1 MSVDL
6 SQFFQT
12 FFEEATDHLAD
23 MERLLLAVDPAAP
36 QAEDL
41 DSIFRAAHS
50 IKGGAGIFG
59 FQKLAGLTHIL
70 ESHLDHIRSGRAKMS
85 EAIADEFLAAVDYLR
100 LLLQACRNSE
110 EPDADEY
117 AAMCARYEHLGKTAA
132 GGVSVAPPAPVE
144 VAVNAGDDSFGFF
157 DEPAAADEGFG
168 LFEPAEVAPA
178 IEGFG
183 LFDAPSTVRVV
194 DDGDEGFGFFEPA
207 AAVRVEPGTVS
218 GIEGFGLFEPLPPA
232 VAPVG
237 APVTAL
243 AAAGNARAG
252 AKAGVANPDAASIRV
267 SVERVDQLI
276 NLVGELVITQAML
289 NETGQHVEGAIAERL
304 QNSLSLLERNTRDL
318 QEAVMSIRM
327 LPISF
332 VFNRFPRVVRDLS
345 HKLGKGVELIIQGE
359 GTELDRGLIEKLVD
373 PLTHLVRNSIDHG
386 IESPEKRLAAGK
398 SERGTVILRASQ
410 QGGSIVVEV
419 TDDGAGLNRE
429 RILAKAHE
437 NKLPVNDAMPDS
449 DVWQLIF
456 APGFSTAA
464 EVTDV
469 SGRGVGMDVVRRNIS
484 DLGGRIEIT
493 STAGQGASF
502 VIRLPLTLAILD
514 GMSVAVG
521 REVFIIPLTYILE
534 SLQPAAGDIRRIAG
548 KGEVVHVRGDYLP
561 LIPLAEVLGVRGAH
575 DGGNRIL
582 LLVQSGEARAAL
594 QVDDLLGQH
603 QVVIKSLEANYRRV
617 PGVSGATV
625 MGDGRVA
632 LILDVADIVQTSQ
645 TAQAA

>member
-70 ESHLDHIRSGRAKMS
+70 ESHLDRIRSGRAAMS
-85 EAIADEFLAAVDYLR
+85 EALADEFLAAVDYLR
-100 LLLQACRNSE
+100 LLLQACRSGDE
-110 EPDADEY
+110 VDEDEY
-117 AAMCARYEHLGKTAA
+117 VAMCARYEHLGETAA
-132 GGVSVAPPAPVE
+132 RTNVPAVAE
-144 VAVNAGDDSFGFF
+144 DDGS
-157 DEPAAADEGFG
+157 FG
-168 LFEPAEVAPA
+168 LFEPSPQP
-178 IEGFG
+178 
-183 LFDAPSTVRVV
+183 DAPSAPQ
-194 DDGDEGFGFFEPA
+194 DEGFGFFEPQPGTGGQNEQDEGFGFFEPQAPAPA
-207 AAVRVEPGTVS
+207 AAPAGS
-218 GIEGFGLFEPLPPA
+218 PDIEGFGLFEPVPPA
-232 VAPVG
+232 QAPVSG
-237 APVTAL
+237 APAGK
-243 AAAGNARAG
+243 AEAAGPARA
-252 AKAGVANPDAASIRV
+252 APRAAPANPDAASIRV

-289 NETGQHVEGAIAERL
+289 NETGAKIEGPMAERL
-304 QNSLSLLERNTRDL
+304 QNSLNLLERNTRDL

-359 GTELDRGLIEKLVD
+359 GTELDRSLIEKLVD

-398 SERGTVILRASQ
+398 PERGTVILRASQ

-419 TDDGAGLNRE
+419 IDDGAGLNRE
-429 RILAKAHE
+429 RILAKASE
-437 NKLPVNDAMPDS
+437 KGIAVSDAMS
-449 DVWQLIF
+449 DAEVWQLIF
-456 APGFSTAA
+456 APGFSTA
-464 EVTDV
+464 EQVTDV

-484 DLGGRIEIT
+484 DLGGRIEIS
-493 STAGQGASF
+493 STEGQGASF

-521 REVFIIPLTYILE
+521 PEIFIIPLTYILE
-534 SLQPAAGDIRRIAG
+534 SLQPEQSEIRPIAG
-548 KGEVVHVRGDYLP
+548 QREVVHVRGDYLP
-561 LIPLAEVLGVRGAH
+561 LIPLAEVLGTPAAPE
-575 DGGNRIL
+575 GGNRIL
-582 LLVQSGEARAAL
+582 LLVQAGETRAAL

-617 PGVSGATV
+617 PGISGATI
-625 MGDGRVA
+625 MGDGHVA
-632 LILDVADIVQTSQ
+632 LILDVPGVIRIGLGG
-645 TAQAA
+645 

>member
-36 QAEDL
+36 AAEDL

-70 ESHLDHIRSGRAKMS
+70 ESHLDRIRSGRAAMS
-85 EAIADEFLAAVDYLR
+85 EALADEFLAAVDYLR
-100 LLLQACRNSE
+100 MLLQACRSGE
-110 EPDADEY
+110 EVDEEEY
-117 AAMCARYEHLGKTAA
+117 AATCARYEHLGDA
-132 GGVSVAPPAPVE
+132 GRG
-144 VAVNAGDDSFGFF
+144 
-157 DEPAAADEGFG
+157 PAAAQAAVAPQTSPEPEDDGSFG
-168 LFEPAEVAPA
+168 LFADIDAPA
-178 IEGFG
+178 
-183 LFDAPSTVRVV
+183 AAVQ
-194 DDGDEGFGFFEPA
+194 DEGFGFFEPVA
-207 AAVRVEPGTVS
+207 APGAQDDQNGFGFFEPMPEAPSVAQSGVS
-218 GIEGFGLFEPLPPA
+218 TGIEGFGLFEPVPPA
-232 VAPVG
+232 AAPVSG
-237 APVTAL
+237 ASASKADGAGAAR
-243 AAAGNARAG
+243 AAARA
-252 AKAGVANPDAASIRV
+252 APANPDAASIRV

-304 QNSLSLLERNTRDL
+304 QNSLNLLERNTRDL

-359 GTELDRGLIEKLVD
+359 GTELDRSLIEKLVD

-398 SERGTVILRASQ
+398 PERGTVILRASQ
-410 QGGSIVVEV
+410 QGGNIVVEV
-419 TDDGAGLNRE
+419 SDDGAGLNRE

-437 NKLPVNDAMPDS
+437 AGLAISDAAPDAE
-449 DVWQLIF
+449 VWQLIF

-484 DLGGRIEIT
+484 DLGGRIDIT
-493 STAGQGASF
+493 SVAGHGANF

-521 REVFIIPLTYILE
+521 QEVFIIPLTYILE
-534 SLQPAAGDIRRIAG
+534 SLQPETADIRRVAG

-561 LIPLAEVLGVRGAH
+561 LIPLADVLGVRGPREA
-575 DGGNRIL
+575 GKRIL
-582 LLVQSGEARAAL
+582 LLVQAGESRAAL

-617 PGVSGATV
+617 QGVSGATV

-632 LILDVADIVQTSQ
+632 LILDVADIVLGSQ

>member
-6 SQFFQT
+6 AQFFQT

-23 MERLLLAVDPAAP
+23 MERLLLAINLVSP

-70 ESHLDHIRSGRAKMS
+70 ESHLDLIRSGRARMS
-85 EAIADEFLAAVDYLR
+85 EAVADEFLAAVDYLR
-100 LLLQACRNSE
+100 LLLQACRNGD
-110 EPDADEY
+110 EPDGDEY
-117 AAMCARYEHLGKTAA
+117 AAMCARYEHLGKNAA
-132 GGVSVAPPAPVE
+132 GAEPASLPML
-144 VAVNAGDDSFGFF
+144 AAGAGDESSGIFAELASG
-157 DEPAAADEGFG
+157 DEGFG
-168 LFEPAEVAPA
+168 LFEPQEAAQTDDGFGFFEAAPAVRAQEDDNEGFGFFAPVEPVQAQVSVTAA

-183 LFDAPSTVRVV
+183 LFEA
-194 DDGDEGFGFFEPA
+194 
-207 AAVRVEPGTVS
+207 
-218 GIEGFGLFEPLPPA
+218 LPPGA
-232 VAPVG
+232 AMPLVPPAKTVG
-237 APVTAL
+237 EV
-243 AAAGNARAG
+243 AGNARPA
-252 AKAGVANPDAASIRV
+252 ARSAAANPDAASIRV

-289 NETGQHVEGAIAERL
+289 NETGQHVEGTIAERL

-345 HKLGKGVELIIQGE
+345 QKLGKGVELIIQGE

-386 IESPEKRLAAGK
+386 IESPEKRRAAGK

-410 QGGSIVVEV
+410 QGGNIVVEV
-419 TDDGAGLNRE
+419 IDDGAGLNRE

-437 NKLPVNDAMPDS
+437 NGLPVNEAMPDAE
-449 DVWQLIF
+449 VWQLIF

-502 VIRLPLTLAILD
+502 IIRLPLTLAILD
-514 GMSVAVG
+514 GMSVAVC

-561 LIPLAEVLGVRGAH
+561 LIPLADVLGVRGPRDA
-575 DGGNRIL
+575 DNRIL
-582 LLVQSGEARAAL
+582 LLVQSGDARAAL

>member
-1 MSVDL
+1 MSIDL

-23 MERLLLAVDPAAP
+23 MERLLLHMDVSAP
-36 QAEDL
+36 TADDL
-41 DSIFRAAHS
+41 DGIFRAAHS

-59 FQKLAGLTHIL
+59 FNRLSGLTHIL
-70 ESHLDHIRSGRAKMS
+70 ESHLDLVRSGKAGMT
-85 EAIADEFLAAVDYLR
+85 ATLADELLHAVDYLR
-100 LLLQACRNSE
+100 ALLQCCRDGS
-110 EPDADEY
+110 EPDEAEFEGMCERYRRLGAVGASASAVLPLVQKPVVEAADD
-117 AAMCARYEHLGKTAA
+117 G
-132 GGVSVAPPAPVE
+132 
-144 VAVNAGDDSFGFF
+144 SFGFF
-157 DEPAAADEGFG
+157 SPPGATEIEEGFG
-168 LFEPAEVAPA
+168 LFEAVEAPPRVEEGDD
-178 IEGFG
+178 EGFG
-183 LFDAPSTVRVV
+183 FFAPLPQQPVAPV
-194 DDGDEGFGFFEPA
+194 DEGFGFFEPQPLVASA
-207 AAVRVEPGTVS
+207 AS
-218 GIEGFGLFEPLPPA
+218 PA
-232 VAPVG
+232 PA
-237 APVTAL
+237 
-243 AAAGNARAG
+243 
-252 AKAGVANPDAASIRV
+252 AGVAPKASAPVREAARPAAAPNPDAASIRV

-289 NETGQHVEGAIAERL
+289 AETGQYVEGAIAERL
-304 QNSLSLLERNTRDL
+304 QNSLNLLERNTRDL

-386 IESPEKRLAAGK
+386 IESPERRVAAGK
-398 SERGTVILRASQ
+398 PERGTVILRASQ
-410 QGGSIVVEV
+410 QGGNIVVEV
-419 TDDGAGLNRE
+419 IDDGAGLNRE
-429 RILAKAHE
+429 RILAKALE
-437 NKLPVNDAMPDS
+437 NGMPLSDSMADA

-464 EVTDV
+464 AVTDV
-469 SGRGVGMDVVRRNIS
+469 SGRGVGMDVVKRNIA
-484 DLGGRIEIT
+484 DLGGRIEI
-493 STAGQGASF
+493 SSVAGQGASF

-521 REVFIIPLTYILE
+521 KEVFIIPLTYILE
-534 SLQPAAGDIRRIAG
+534 SLQPDPDEIRRVAG

-561 LIPLAEVLGVRGAH
+561 LISLASVLGVRAPRE
-575 DGGNRIL
+575 GGNGIL
-582 LLVQSGEARAAL
+582 LLVQAGEHKAAL

-603 QVVIKSLEANYRRV
+603 QVVIKSLESNYRRV

-632 LILDVADIVQTSQ
+632 LILDVADIVHASH
-645 TAQAA
+645 AARAA